1 MVSRTSPWGA
11 SLSPGQVA
19 GQRAVNP
26 ITPGSRTDRARK
38 KADQAAKNG
47 DQVPVKAGQNSLP
60 DVDGRSAFAR
70 RKRAL
75 VGSFLSDLGG
85 PEEVSTAERILADKA
100 ATLTLQLQGLEAR
113 MEEGDTTHTT
123 LDLYG
128 RGVGHLNRVLKTM
141 GIKRRARDVTP
152 TPGISKA
159 VRDLWARRILN

>member
-1 MVSRTSPWGA
+1 MASRTSPWGA
-11 SLSPGQVA
+11 ELSPRNRTAVKQKSPIDHGQVEAGSEADTGRLGPGRTPVAA
-19 GQRAVNP
+19 GQ
-26 ITPGSRTDRARK
+26 K
-38 KADQAAKNG
+38 
-47 DQVPVKAGQNSLP
+47 SLP

-75 VGSFLSDLGG
+75 VAAFVADLGG
-85 PEEVSTAERILADKA
+85 PDEASTAERILANKA

-113 MEEGDTTHTT
+113 MEEGDVSHTT

-128 RGVGHLNRVLKTM
+128 RGVGHLNRVLKTL